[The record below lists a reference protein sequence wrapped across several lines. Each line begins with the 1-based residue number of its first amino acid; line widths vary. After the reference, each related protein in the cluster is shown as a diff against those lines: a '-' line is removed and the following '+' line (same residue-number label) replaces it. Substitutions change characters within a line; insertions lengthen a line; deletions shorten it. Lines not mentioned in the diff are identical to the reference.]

1 MKHLF
6 LLLISALILAS
17 CSGPR
22 GNSAGIINGTRISY
36 PEYIRA
42 LQGNTIDFR
51 SVTNRAPD
59 DAEKRQIFNET
70 WRNLSMRVILN
81 DYYKKYDIN
90 VSEAEVLDSLSNNIP
105 HFIRS
110 SEVFFTDGKFDSELY
125 LQSLRYDRP
134 VNLSTLRNRYF
145 NDHIP
150 IQKLKPHIID
160 NELLSKKTRQN
171 IASIMASTVDFDL
184 LVFDPKQMNVVISE
198 QELRGYY
205 QQNLDKYAM
214 EPIYSLSYLSL
225 PITLQ
230 EIDLNYS
237 YSVADSI
244 YEEISLGKSF
254 ESIRE
259 ERREYLPGLRIVD
272 SDFVRVEHVDK
283 AILDIIEPLPEGAQS
298 KLIRQD
304 NGYFIYR
311 KHQRTKSMIRYSTL
325 QIPPVISPSTIN
337 AQHDNA
343 MAAYRLAQSLGIQ
356 ETAIELGIR
365 SYVTGKV
372 SPGEKWHQDTLVIST
387 IESRLMER
395 KKGDLLEP
403 IYSSATGSWIIALLI
418 ENQVNRAQPYQEVK
432 DAIQAEIRV
441 SRQKQLSEQKA
452 REWLMLN
459 PDLTV
464 NEDVGNYEL
473 VRYSQSGIDARYKT
487 HDLNRVFLN
496 AMLRHQRSEKPQV
509 EQLEELTLI
518 LIPRKVQPQKDARV
532 DSQKVRSLFVQ
543 TLSPNWF
550 ELWMEEKLN
559 QAKIQI
565 FVSP

>member
-1 MKHLF
+1 M
-6 LLLISALILAS
+6 
-17 CSGPR
+17 
-22 GNSAGIINGTRISY
+22 
-36 PEYIRA
+36 
-42 LQGNTIDFR
+42 
-51 SVTNRAPD
+51 
-59 DAEKRQIFNET
+59 
-70 WRNLSMRVILN
+70 
-81 DYYKKYDIN
+81 
-90 VSEAEVLDSLSNNIP
+90 
-105 HFIRS
+105 
-110 SEVFFTDGKFDSELY
+110 
-125 LQSLRYDRP
+125 
-134 VNLSTLRNRYF
+134 
-145 NDHIP
+145 
-150 IQKLKPHIID
+150 
-160 NELLSKKTRQN
+160 
-171 IASIMASTVDFDL
+171 
-184 LVFDPKQMNVVISE
+184 
-198 QELRGYY
+198 
-205 QQNLDKYAM
+205 
-214 EPIYSLSYLSL
+214 
-225 PITLQ
+225 
-230 EIDLNYS
+230 
-237 YSVADSI
+237 
-244 YEEISLGKSF
+244 
-254 ESIRE
+254 
-259 ERREYLPGLRIVD
+259 D

-518 LIPRKVQPQKDARV
+518 LIPRKVQPQKGARV

-559 QAKIQI
+559 QANIQI

>member
-125 LQSLRYDRP
+125 QQSLRYDRP

-244 YEEISLGKSF
+244 YEEISLARALKASEKNGVN
-254 ESIRE
+254 IC
-259 ERREYLPGLRIVD
+259 PD
-272 SDFVRVEHVDK
+272 SE
-283 AILDIIEPLPEGAQS
+283 
-298 KLIRQD
+298 
-304 NGYFIYR
+304 
-311 KHQRTKSMIRYSTL
+311 
-325 QIPPVISPSTIN
+325 
-337 AQHDNA
+337 
-343 MAAYRLAQSLGIQ
+343 
-356 ETAIELGIR
+356 
-365 SYVTGKV
+365 
-372 SPGEKWHQDTLVIST
+372 
-387 IESRLMER
+387 
-395 KKGDLLEP
+395 
-403 IYSSATGSWIIALLI
+403 SWIRILCASSMWI
-418 ENQVNRAQPYQEVK
+418 K
-432 DAIQAEIRV
+432 
-441 SRQKQLSEQKA
+441 LSWISLSPCRKA
-452 REWLMLN
+452 R
-459 PDLTV
+459 
-464 NEDVGNYEL
+464 
-473 VRYSQSGIDARYKT
+473 RAS
-487 HDLNRVFLN
+487 
-496 AMLRHQRSEKPQV
+496 
-509 EQLEELTLI
+509 
-518 LIPRKVQPQKDARV
+518 
-532 DSQKVRSLFVQ
+532 
-543 TLSPNWF
+543 
-550 ELWMEEKLN
+550 
-559 QAKIQI
+559 
-565 FVSP
+565 

>member
-311 KHQRTKSMIRYSTL
+311 KHQRTKSMIRFSTL

-518 LIPRKVQPQKDARV
+518 LIPRKVQPQKGARV

>member
-518 LIPRKVQPQKDARV
+518 LIPRKVQPQKGARV

-559 QAKIQI
+559 QANIQI